1 MTRKRQFLLNNTL
14 SDRRQE
20 TTAKPQRTETTVV
33 FLPDVWSVMPTSE
46 DYAKTTKLYEEAL
59 QTKLV
64 PAKKEGP
71 APKKDKNIARKDIN
85 EENLVIYN
93 YNQLDSYI

>member
-1 MTRKRQFLLNNTL
+1 MLNNTL
-14 SDRRQE
+14 FDRRQE

-46 DYAKTTKLYEEAL
+46 DYSKTSKLYEEAL
-59 QTKLV
+59 QTKLL

-71 APKKDKNIARKDIN
+71 APKKDKSLARKDID
-85 EENLVIYN
+85 EETAVIYN
-93 YNQLDSYI
+93 YDLLDLYFK

>member
-1 MTRKRQFLLNNTL
+1 MLNNTL
-14 SDRRQE
+14 SNRRQE

-46 DYAKTTKLYEEAL
+46 DYAKTAKLYEEAL
-59 QTKLV
+59 QTKLA

-71 APKKDKNIARKDIN
+71 APKKDKNLARKDI
-85 EENLVIYN
+85 EENSVIYN
-93 YNQLDSYI
+93 YTKSDLYI

>member
-1 MTRKRQFLLNNTL
+1 MLNNTL
-14 SDRRQE
+14 FDRRQE

-46 DYAKTTKLYEEAL
+46 DYSKTSKLYEEAL
-59 QTKLV
+59 QTKLL

-71 APKKDKNIARKDIN
+71 APKKDKSLARKDID
-85 EENLVIYN
+85 EETVVSNI
-93 YNQLDSYI
+93 QL